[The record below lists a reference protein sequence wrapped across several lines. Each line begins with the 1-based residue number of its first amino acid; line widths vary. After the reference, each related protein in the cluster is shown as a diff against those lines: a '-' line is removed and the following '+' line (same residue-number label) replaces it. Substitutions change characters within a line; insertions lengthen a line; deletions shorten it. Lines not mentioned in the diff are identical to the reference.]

1 MHPQFFLQGG
11 SISTDIKIY
20 TSATLGK
27 QCPLTSTFGPPQEF
41 PDTSVGK
48 DSACKAVDIS
58 SIPGQGR
65 FGGERISYPLK
76 HSLAYLVAQL
86 VNNPPSMWDA
96 WA

>member
-11 SISTDIKIY
+11 SVSTDIKIC
-20 TSATLGK
+20 TSTILVK
-27 QCPLTSTFGPPQEF
+27 QGPLTSTFGPPQDF
-41 PDTSVGK
+41 LYSSLGK

-58 SIPGQGR
+58 SISGQGS

-76 HSLAYLVAQL
+76 HSLASLVAQL
-86 VNNPPSMWDA
+86 VKNPPSNWDD